1 MRDLKIS
8 DSRNLYGC
16 KEFNHLRISNIDVF
30 HEYYQCNLDYYFTP
44 FRILYE
50 LEKEIM
56 FENNPPETIFI
67 PYKPHG
73 DIIFGLVEIKE
84 ENELRIVVYEY
95 QASAS

>member
-1 MRDLKIS
+1 MRDLKQS
-8 DSRNLYGC
+8 DSLNLNEC
-16 KEFNHLRISNIDVF
+16 REFNHLRISNLDVF
-30 HEYYQCNLDYYFTP
+30 HEHYQCNLDYYFTP

-56 FENNPPETIFI
+56 FENNPQKTILI

-73 DIIFGLVEIKE
+73 YIVFGLVEIKE
-84 ENELRIVVYEY
+84 EGRLRIVVYEY

>member
-1 MRDLKIS
+1 MRDLITS

-30 HEYYQCNLDYYFTP
+30 FEYYQCNLDYYFTP

-56 FENNPPETIFI
+56 YENNPPETIFI

-95 QASAS
+95 QSSVS